1 MDVAMKLKVQPSVV
15 CRFAPEPPGAYARM
29 ADNYKHPAA
38 RERKFRRRRS
48 WSLVPVIVAT
58 FLFLFL
64 VGVQSARAQQTVTS
78 ATVSG
83 RVEDAGGAGVTGA
96 SLVAINL
103 ETNQKQTATSDADGR
118 YRFPYLQVG
127 SYNLAIEAEGFAPL
141 TKQLTVT
148 VGQAL
153 DLPLKLDVAGVS
165 AQVDVSTDVP
175 MIETV
180 RTQVTE
186 TIRPAEI
193 NALPLNGRN
202 FLDLALL
209 VPGVSATNTGS
220 NQRFAETSAVP
231 GQGISIAGQRNLFNS
246 FVVDGVSANDD
257 AADLTGTYYGE
268 EVINQFQVITS
279 GSIAEFGRASG
290 GVVNII
296 TKSGTNEWRG
306 NLYGFA
312 RNQRFDARNPLAL
325 TKDLLTQA
333 QYGASL
339 GGPIKRD
346 HTFVFTNFE
355 QTRRNYSAVIT
366 IAPSAVVTIN
376 KRLDA
381 LGYQGLRLATGVV
394 PASFDTTN
402 FFARVDHK
410 LNDRNQLNARY
421 SLYHITA
428 NNARTVGGLNDV
440 SRGSGLDDTDQT
452 VAVNNITTLNSRT
465 LNEARF
471 QFTSSRLGAPVNDT
485 IGPAVGISGVANF
498 GTATS
503 SPLAREIKLFEV
515 VDNVSTQ
522 LGAHSPKVGVD
533 FLHNRV
539 NIDFPGAVQGVYAFN
554 SLANFLTGNYS
565 TFQQAFG
572 VPSQSQSNPNVG
584 FFAQDE
590 WRVRSNFTINAGL
603 RYDLQFLPQPIQTDT
618 NNIAPRLGFA
628 YAPGDRKTVIR
639 ASFGIYYD
647 RIPLRATSNA
657 LQRDGSKYVVV
668 QLAPTQASAP
678 VFPHVLASQPATF
691 ITKPNITRIDPNIES
706 SYSEQANVQLEREL
720 SGNASISVGYL
731 HLRTLHIIASRNVNV
746 PTVPASTGVPNL
758 GRPDPN
764 WGNIS
769 RFESSGDSYYNG
781 LVLSFN
787 QRAAR
792 WANVRVSY
800 TLSRTIDDAGNF
812 FFSTP
817 QNNFNLRDDL
827 GRSDNDQRHRLVVS
841 GSFEAPR
848 QGKEAGVRRALQ
860 GFQLSYIYTY
870 ASRLPFNV
878 LLGSDRNFDTNNND
892 RPVGVGR
899 NTGRG
904 FDFASFDLRLS
915 RRFRLNERVGLDV
928 LAEGFNLLNRANF
941 GVPNNTF
948 GAGPTPV
955 ATFGQPTAAFDPRQ
969 LQFGLKV
976 NF

>member
-1 MDVAMKLKVQPSVV
+1 MRCQ
-15 CRFAPEPPGAYARM
+15 E
-29 ADNYKHPAA
+29 
-38 RERKFRRRRS
+38 RRS
-48 WSLVPVIVAT
+48 LILIPRIVLSLLSI
-58 FLFLFL
+58 FLI
-64 VGVQSARAQQTVTS
+64 GSQYAQAQQTVTS
-78 ATVSG
+78 ATLSG
-83 RVEDAGGAGVTGA
+83 RVEDSSGAVVSGA
-96 SLVAINL
+96 SLTATNS
-103 ETNQKQTATSDADGR
+103 ETNQTQRATTDAEGR

-127 SYNLAIEAEGFAPL
+127 SYNLSIEAKGFAPWTKHL
-141 TKQLTVT
+141 TLT

-153 DLPLKLDVAGVS
+153 DLPIKVDVAGVS
-165 AQVDVSTDVP
+165 AQVNITSDVP

-193 NALPLNGRN
+193 DQLPLNGRN

-209 VPGVSATNTGS
+209 IPGVSSTNTGS

-231 GQGISIAGQRNLFNS
+231 GQGISIAGQRNLYNS
-246 FVVDGVSANDD
+246 FVVDGLSANDD
-257 AADLTGTYYGE
+257 AADLTGTYFSE
-268 EVINQFQVITS
+268 EVVNQFQVITS
-279 GSIAEFGRASG
+279 GGIAEFGRASG

-312 RNQRFDARNPLAL
+312 RNQRFDARNPLAT

-333 QYGASL
+333 QYGGTI
-339 GGPIKRD
+339 GGPIRRD
-346 HTFVFTNFE
+346 RTFFFTNFE
-355 QTRRNYSAVIT
+355 QTRRNYSAVLT
-366 IAPSAVVTIN
+366 IAQSAVATIN
-376 KRLDA
+376 NRLNA
-381 LGYQGLRLATGVV
+381 VNYKGPRIVTGVV

-410 LNDRNQLNARY
+410 LSDRNQLSARY

-428 NNARTVGGLNDV
+428 ANSRNVGGLNAV

-452 VAVNNITTLNSRT
+452 IEAGNITTLNSHT

-471 QFTSSRLGAPVNDT
+471 QFTNSRLGAPINDA

-503 SPLAREIKLFEV
+503 SPLARDINLFEF

-522 LGAHSPKVGVD
+522 RGAHSPKVGVD
-533 FLHNRV
+533 FLYNRV
-539 NIDFPGAVQGVYAFN
+539 NIVFPGALQGVYNFT
-554 SLANFLTGNYS
+554 SLNNFISGAYS

-572 VPSQSQSNPNVG
+572 VPGQFQSNPNVG
-584 FFAQDE
+584 FFGQDE
-590 WRVRSNFTINAGL
+590 WRIRSNLTINAGL
-603 RYDLQFLPQPIQTDT
+603 RYDLQFLPSPLQTDT
-618 NNIAPRLGFA
+618 NNLAPRLGLA

-639 ASFGIYYD
+639 ASFGFYYD

-657 LQRDGSKYVVV
+657 LQRDGSKYLVI
-668 QLAPTQASAP
+668 QLAPTQTGAP
-678 VFPHVLASQPATF
+678 VFPNVLAAQPTTLP
-691 ITKPNITRIDPNIES
+691 TKPNITRIDPNIET
-706 SYSEQANVQLEREL
+706 SYSEQANFQVEREL
-720 SGNASISVGYL
+720 PGNALISAGYMHL
-731 HLRTLHIIASRNVNV
+731 HALHIIASRNVNV
-746 PTVPASTGVPNL
+746 PTVPASAGVPNL
-758 GRPDPN
+758 GRPDAN
-764 WGNIS
+764 WGNIG
-769 RFESSGDSYYNG
+769 RFEGSGDSYYDG
-781 LVLSFN
+781 MVVSFN
-787 QRAAR
+787 KRAAR

-800 TLSRTIDDAGNF
+800 TWSKTTDDAGNF

-827 GRSDNDQRHRLVVS
+827 GRSDNDQRHRLVLS
-841 GSFEAPR
+841 GSFQATQ
-848 QGKEAGVRRALQ
+848 QGKDDGLRRALH
-860 GFQLSYIYTY
+860 GFQLSYIFTY

-904 FDFASFDLRLS
+904 FDFASLDMRLS
-915 RRFRLNERVGLDV
+915 RRFRITERVSLEA
-928 LAEGFNLLNRANF
+928 LAEGFNLFNRANF

-948 GAGPTPV
+948 GSGTTPL
-955 ATFGQPTAAFDPRQ
+955 ATFGQPSAAFDPRQ
-969 LQFGLKV
+969 FQFGLRLS
-976 NF
+976 F

>member
-1 MDVAMKLKVQPSVV
+1 MDTGFLRGK
-15 CRFAPEPPGAYARM
+15 RFVMSCQETR
-29 ADNYKHPAA
+29 PA
-38 RERKFRRRRS
+38 
-48 WSLVPVIVAT
+48 
-58 FLFLFL
+58 LFLLSRVVPIIFSL
-64 VGVQSARAQQTVTS
+64 ILTCGQYARAQQTVTS
-78 ATVSG
+78 ATLSG
-83 RVEDAGGAGVTGA
+83 RVEDASGAVVSGA
-96 SLVAINL
+96 SLTATNL
-103 ETNQKQTATSDADGR
+103 ETNQKQVATTDYDGR

-127 SYNLAIEAEGFAPL
+127 SYNLSIEAQGFTSS
-141 TKQLTVT
+141 TKQLTLT

-165 AQVDVSTDVP
+165 AQVNIATDVP

-202 FLDLALL
+202 YLDLALL
-209 VPGVSATNTGS
+209 VPGVSPTNTGS

-231 GQGISIAGQRNLFNS
+231 GQGISIAGQRNLYNS
-246 FVVDGVSANDD
+246 FVVDGLSANDD
-257 AADLTGTYYGE
+257 AADLTGTYFSE

-279 GSIAEFGRASG
+279 GGIAEFGRTSG
-290 GVVNII
+290 GIVNII
-296 TKSGTNEWRG
+296 TKSGTNDWRG

-312 RNQRFDARNPLAL
+312 RNQRLDARNPLA
-325 TKDLLTQA
+325 TTRDLLTQA
-333 QYGASL
+333 QYGATI
-339 GGPIKRD
+339 GGPIKRSR
-346 HTFVFTNFE
+346 TFFFANFE
-355 QTRRNYSAVIT
+355 QTRRNYSAVLT
-366 IAPSAVVTIN
+366 IAPSAVLTIN
-376 KRLDA
+376 NRLNA
-381 LGYQGLRLATGVV
+381 VGYKGQTIVTGIV

-402 FFARVDHK
+402 AFARVDHR
-410 LNDRNQLNARY
+410 LSDRNQLSARY
-421 SLYHITA
+421 TLYHITA
-428 NNARTVGGLNDV
+428 DNSRTVGGLNAV

-452 VAVNNITTLNSRT
+452 VEVSNITTLSNRT

-471 QFTSSRLGAPVNDT
+471 QFTNSRLDAPINDT

-503 SPLAREIKLFEV
+503 SPLARDINLFEA

-522 LGAHSPKVGVD
+522 RGSHSPKVGVD
-533 FLHNRV
+533 FLYNRV
-539 NIDFPGAVQGVYAFN
+539 NVVFPGAIQGVYTFT
-554 SLANFLTGNYS
+554 SLSNFLIGNYS

-572 VPSQSQSNPNVG
+572 APGQFQSNPNVG

-603 RYDLQFLPQPIQTDT
+603 RYDLQFLPSPVQTDT
-618 NNIAPRLGFA
+618 NNLAPRVGFA

-668 QLAPTQASAP
+668 QLAPNQTGAP
-678 VFPHVLASQPATF
+678 VFPNILAAQPAALL
-691 ITKPNITRIDPNIES
+691 TKPNITRIDPNIEN
-706 SYSEQANVQLEREL
+706 SYSEQANVQVDREL
-720 SGNASISVGYL
+720 PGDALISVGYL
-731 HLRTLHIIASRNVNV
+731 HLHALHIIASRNVNV
-746 PTVPASTGVPNL
+746 PTVPASAGVPNL

-764 WGNIS
+764 WGNIG
-769 RFESSGDSYYNG
+769 RFEGSGDSYYNG
-781 LVLSFN
+781 LVVSFN
-787 QRAAR
+787 KRAAR
-792 WANVRVSY
+792 WANVRLSY
-800 TLSRTIDDAGNF
+800 TLSKTTDDAGNF

-827 GRSDNDQRHRLVVS
+827 GLSDNDQRHRLVLS
-841 GSFEAPR
+841 GSIEAPR
-848 QGKEAGVRRALQ
+848 EANASGSRRVLN
-860 GFQLSYIYTY
+860 GFQLSYIFTY

-892 RPVGVGR
+892 RPAGVGR
-899 NTGRG
+899 NTGHG
-904 FDFASFDLRLS
+904 FDFASLDMRLS
-915 RRFRLNERVGLDV
+915 RRFHITERVSLDV

-948 GAGPTPV
+948 GSGITPL

-969 LQFGLKV
+969 FQFGLKV
-976 NF
+976 SF